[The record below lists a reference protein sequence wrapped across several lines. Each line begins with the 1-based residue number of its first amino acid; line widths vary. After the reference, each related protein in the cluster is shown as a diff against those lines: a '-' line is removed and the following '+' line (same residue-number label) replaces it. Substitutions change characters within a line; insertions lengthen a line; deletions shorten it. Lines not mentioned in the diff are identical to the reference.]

1 MTALLFGKLPA
12 HGDFVAR
19 GVGQAQ
25 RQALDAWLSASQAAA
40 VAAYPDFADRFD
52 RALPWRAEGVG
63 VAGAITPSQDAV
75 GRRFP
80 LLLLVVGDGDA
91 GAHCEDLLFR
101 AIGEGWDADRLAA
114 EAGAAPD
121 MPVVGWT
128 GPDDT
133 RLAGERPADLLT
145 AMLA

>member
-25 RQALDAWLSASQAAA
+25 RQLLDAWLSTSQAAA

-52 RALPWRAEGVG
+52 RALPWRAEGAG
-63 VAGAITPSQDAV
+63 VAGAISPSQDSV

-80 LLLLVVGDGDA
+80 LLLLVAGDGDA
-91 GAHCEDLLFR
+91 GSYCEDLLFR

-114 EAGAAPD
+114 EAGSAPEG
-121 MPVVGWT
+121 PVAGWT
-128 GPDDT
+128 GPDDA